1 MPSGEPCP
9 RPDAKDTSC
18 PLRPCCALARAEPL
32 QLRSSSGC
40 KRYILNALLMLR
52 TSWCRRY
59 TLKVTCRL
67 NVRAHSSSSLPL
79 QSAAYASAS
88 TRSLCAPQRAHNAV
102 SFCPVCLSSGQ
113 RPTSR
118 APAARRAPCYRL
130 VWRFGGRAPP
140 QLQRVLALSPPRV
153 GRLPSALLRTTC
165 ALRAQPLLSK
175 FSFSSV
181 LPPWRARE
189 AIRPTRPQNE
199 ITCGRQLPHCR
210 NRRNGSAQRSPVCC
224 REQQT
229 SPRWN
234 SASLTAVCPDRGTAA
249 SSEHRGRQGIKLT
262 TDSGSV
268 WMQAST
274 PRGKDAPCAADSATT
289 CYETPAATWIETHDA
304 ARARGCWRSSHDGQ
318 PTVLY
323 CVPTNP
329 GPRSFHAWPVRRY
342 CWRRS

>member
-1 MPSGEPCP
+1 MLALVEVFFTPLQSVVTLVTLSLLSSSRESSLPTFSLSLACSFSLSSFSHARLPFARVLSLLFLSLSFSSQRRVLPFYLLGHVSRGVSNATAPPLPQAITPHLIVAAPSRRLPVPRGISAKGGMPSGEPCP

-140 QLQRVLALSPPRV
+140 LQLQRVLALSP
-153 GRLPSALLRTTC
+153 A
-165 ALRAQPLLSK
+165 
-175 FSFSSV
+175 
-181 LPPWRARE
+181 
-189 AIRPTRPQNE
+189 
-199 ITCGRQLPHCR
+199 
-210 NRRNGSAQRSPVCC
+210 
-224 REQQT
+224 
-229 SPRWN
+229 
-234 SASLTAVCPDRGTAA
+234 
-249 SSEHRGRQGIKLT
+249 
-262 TDSGSV
+262 
-268 WMQAST
+268 
-274 PRGKDAPCAADSATT
+274 
-289 CYETPAATWIETHDA
+289 
-304 ARARGCWRSSHDGQ
+304 
-318 PTVLY
+318 
-323 CVPTNP
+323 
-329 GPRSFHAWPVRRY
+329 
-342 CWRRS
+342 